1 MRDRETSTVFT
12 ASARMLHAAVFR
24 LAPVLAAHTHFKK
37 KETVV
42 ARPKKVIETKEKN
55 LWGLGQRRRCVRS
68 VILSRLLCWSKQR
81 RICAPCVRKLLKIP
95 RERAVT
101 AERAVNPTSALQ
113 LNSRRVPRH
122 TTQDESPFGAQY
134 ARRSESRSSIRL
146 AGRHSQGT
154 REVGRGRRSFCA
166 SGLGEFVQD
175 VLVRTGH
182 ILRRFAPLRRLV

>member
-12 ASARMLHAAVFR
+12 ASAGMLRAAVIR
-24 LAPVLAAHTHFKK
+24 VALVLAAHTHFEK

-55 LWGLGQRRRCVRS
+55 LWGLGQRRRCARS

-113 LNSRRVPRH
+113 LNSRRERH
-122 TTQDESPFGAQY
+122 STQDETIRRA
-134 ARRSESRSSIRL
+134 ARTTLRKPVEYP
-146 AGRHSQGT
+146 
-154 REVGRGRRSFCA
+154 A
-166 SGLGEFVQD
+166 SGTPFARHPRGGAWTSQL
-175 VLVRTGH
+175 LRVR
-182 ILRRFAPLRRLV
+182 PW